1 MDANFDKVITDL
13 RNLREDVNEINED
26 YELELEM
33 HRIDMRQYF
42 GMKVMLVLSM
52 FINGLFTGYCAIN
65 NFELLN
71 TRNSTSHSDRCL
83 S

>member
-42 GMKVMLVLSM
+42 GMKV
-52 FINGLFTGYCAIN
+52 
-65 NFELLN
+65 
-71 TRNSTSHSDRCL
+71 
-83 S
+83 